1 MLKFGL
7 IEPGLQFSAKH
18 LQQHWGAV
26 ILARHLNIAK
36 LILFIFINTEHTNKV
51 IFQCNQSYK
60 YCNQETNNIHL
71 T

>member
-36 LILFIFINTEHTNKV
+36 LILFIFINTEHTNRKLSFNIIKV
-51 IFQCNQSYK
+51 TNTVTKKQIIF
-60 YCNQETNNIHL
+60 T
-71 T
+71 